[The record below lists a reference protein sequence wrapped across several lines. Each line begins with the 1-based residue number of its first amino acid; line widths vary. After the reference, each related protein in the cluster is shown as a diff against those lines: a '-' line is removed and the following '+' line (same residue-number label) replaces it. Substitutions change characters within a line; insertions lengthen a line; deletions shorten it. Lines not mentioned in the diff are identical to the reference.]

1 MKKTLTIVAILVL
14 FCVSLTGCIG
24 TTSEFKTVAM
34 VQSNLPHSAY
44 MKFSSFE
51 GRKEFK
57 LNAPG
62 QLKYTA
68 KLGDGSATVYYNYD
82 GTKTELFTVEA
93 GIEVNNSTGSF
104 EKGTIDIIV
113 ETNEE
118 CKNGEFHFD
127 IE

>member
-1 MKKTLTIVAILVL
+1 MKRTLTIVAILVL
-14 FCVSLTGCIG
+14 FSLGLTGCIG
-24 TTSEFKTVAM
+24 YTSGFKTVAT

-44 MKFSSFE
+44 LKFSSFE
-51 GRKEFK
+51 GRKDFK

-62 QLKYTA
+62 QLKYSA
-68 KLGDGSATVYYNYD
+68 KLGAGSATVYYIFE
-82 GTKTELFTVEA
+82 GTKAELFTVEA
-93 GIEVNNSTGSF
+93 GNEVNNSAGSF
-104 EKGTIDIIV
+104 EKGTIDIII